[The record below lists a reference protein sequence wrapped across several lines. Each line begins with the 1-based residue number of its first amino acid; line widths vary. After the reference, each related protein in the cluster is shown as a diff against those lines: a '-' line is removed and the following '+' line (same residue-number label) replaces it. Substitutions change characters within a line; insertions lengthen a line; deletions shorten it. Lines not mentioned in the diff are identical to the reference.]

1 MYQITKQQF
10 TKFKKN
16 FDSSEIVAFDTLL
29 EALENL
35 GSNDYRE
42 SAVYRNLLTAI
53 LETNC
58 ALSNLDDNSIYHNNI
73 NACYLELCNQLIKLL
88 LDSQGIYTVYADRD
102 DITFIMQGTKKDTT
116 TEMRVIG
123 FYHGEPNNHDT
134 LIFANKW
141 KAEYAL

>member
-10 TKFKKN
+10 TQFKKTFGSN
-16 FDSSEIVAFDTLL
+16 EYEALNTLL
-29 EALENL
+29 ETLENL
-35 GSNDYRE
+35 KAGDYSE

-58 ALSNLDDNSIYHNNI
+58 ALSNLDDNSIYHDNI

-88 LDSQGIYTVYADRD
+88 LDSQGIYTVYANRD
-102 DITFIMQGTKKDTT
+102 DITFIMQGIRKDTT
-116 TEMRVIG
+116 TEMRVRG

-134 LIFANKW
+134 LLFVNKW
-141 KAEYAL
+141 KAEYTL